1 MSATSAISQIF
12 SDSRLFHE
20 SDDLRNTTLSY
31 EATFFPLSS
40 LDNLKHKLAWRWS
53 REVSKAQLLQL
64 LSEDHTHLV
73 LPVKGLQV
81 FPIKWAYNSIPSEE
95 EWNRLLPQSRFLID
109 ARISGLIPTEGRS
122 AVLVPIFRIYAQ
134 AQKN

>member
-1 MSATSAISQIF
+1 MTAITELF
-12 SDSRLFHE
+12 TASRLFHE

-40 LDNLKHKLAWRWS
+40 LCNIKHKLAWRWS
-53 REVSKAQLLQL
+53 REVSKKDLLAL
-64 LSEDHTHLV
+64 LSEDQTHLV

-81 FPIKWAYNSIPSEE
+81 FPIKWAYNSVPSEE
-95 EWNRLLPQSRFLID
+95 EWNRLLPSSRFLVD

-122 AVLVPIFRIYAQ
+122 AVLVPVFRIYAHSS
-134 AQKN
+134 QK